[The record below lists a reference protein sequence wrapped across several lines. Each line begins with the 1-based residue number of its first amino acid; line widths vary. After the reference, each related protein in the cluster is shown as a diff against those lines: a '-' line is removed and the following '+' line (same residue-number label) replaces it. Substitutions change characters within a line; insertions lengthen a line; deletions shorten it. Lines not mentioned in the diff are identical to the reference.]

1 MSEEA
6 EVRMTRAKLPAQPPL
21 RLGQVVYVPRNG
33 EMAVGRVT
41 RWHAG
46 EGTATVLV
54 NGAALLYPLDSVFMS
69 KRHFV
74 AGERVE
80 RWRGRVAKAE
90 RVVVRAAER
99 WSKLD
104 PPGAGKLVLLKA
116 GDDTAPASAVG
127 RFHAASEA
135 LRRAVTTRTT
145 PRVEP
150 IPPRPAASFAT
161 RPDSARLPSWADDP
175 RGFEDDDEVPSWRR

>member
-1 MSEEA
+1 
-6 EVRMTRAKLPAQPPL
+6 MTRAKLPAQPAL

-54 NGAALLYPLDSVFMS
+54 NGAAMLYPLDSVFMS

-99 WSKLD
+99 WVPLECERVGSV
-104 PPGAGKLVLLKA
+104 GLVLTTGKA
-116 GDDTAPASAVG
+116 QL
-127 RFHAASEA
+127 RHEA
-135 LRRAVTTRTT
+135 RCGVLRRAVTN
-145 PRVEP
+145 
-150 IPPRPAASFAT
+150 
-161 RPDSARLPSWADDP
+161 L
-175 RGFEDDDEVPSWRR
+175 GQWRRALARAELRAAELGVKDGAS